1 MLSQM
6 LRVLDHPEPG
16 HFPALQKTATRWEHL
31 DFEYLTCWKRGLD
44 IFERILKM
52 RLNLEYPDNNP

>member
-6 LRVLDHPEPG
+6 LCVLDHPEPG
-16 HFPALQKTATRWEHL
+16 HFPALQRKVTHWEHL
-31 DFEYLTCWKRGLD
+31 DFEYLKCWKRGLD